1 MYKTLSER
9 QLETIELFMIPS
21 MGAVLNHKN
30 FGKGVGTVARFLA
43 NFRIPGGYW
52 LAQDKSHGARTD
64 LISKRAL
71 ELNPKCNVK
80 ATGCTWDHVNGV
92 RDTSKEVFL
101 KFQELNSDVD
111 KFLQWINDNWEDM
124 TTSIQITTDENNKLT
139 KFSKKMT
146 YEQKLNM
153 EHYKALGIK
162 LHRVDKRSHL
172 FTDYSDSVKSL
183 IEGVI

>member
-1 MYKTLSER
+1 MYNNLTQKQIWDIGDYVIPPMLNAINHPDFNKNIGYKGNFLS
-9 QLETIELFMIPS
+9 
-21 MGAVLNHKN
+21 
-30 FGKGVGTVARFLA
+30 

-64 LISKRAL
+64 LISERAL

-92 RDTSKEVFL
+92 RDTAKDVFL
-101 KFQELNSDVD
+101 KFQKLNGDID
-111 KFLQWINDNWEDM
+111 KFLQWVNDNWEDM
-124 TTSIQITTDENNKLT
+124 TTSIQITKDENNKLT

-162 LHRVDKRSHL
+162 LYRVNKRSHL
-172 FTDYSDSVKSL
+172 YTSHSDPVKSL
-183 IEGVI
+183 VKGSV